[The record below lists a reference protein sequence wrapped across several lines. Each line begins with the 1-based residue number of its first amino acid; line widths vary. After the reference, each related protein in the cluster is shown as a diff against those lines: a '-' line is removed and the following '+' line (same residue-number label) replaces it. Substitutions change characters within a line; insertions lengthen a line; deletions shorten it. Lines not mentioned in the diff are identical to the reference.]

1 MGNRKDLNNKKTV
14 EQQNDLQVNSV
25 DENSQVVKTAT
36 EAPVSKTESSTS
48 VADANKAT
56 ANAGS
61 TTNDAVNTTASEAEN
76 NEVGTE
82 NSAASEQTEKKK
94 IVARKDMTWRQWTWH
109 EMKRNKIAYV
119 MIAPFMFVFIL
130 FTCFPVVL
138 SLALSFTSFNMLEL
152 NWDMFIGISNYT
164 RLFFEDDIF
173 LLACKNTLVFAMIT
187 GPVSYILS
195 FLVAWFINELSPRVR
210 ALVTLIFYAPSI
222 AGSVYLIWATLFSD
236 DAYGWVNGVLLDLG
250 LIDSA
255 ILWFHDENYAMTLCI
270 VVALW
275 MSLGTAFL
283 SFIAGLQTINKSLFE
298 AAAVDGI
305 KNRWQELWFITL
317 PMMRP
322 QLMFGAVMAITGS
335 FGFGG
340 VVTALCGFPSVN
352 YSCHTI
358 MHCLEDY
365 GSTRWEVGY
374 ASAIAFVLF
383 LIMIG
388 ANTLVNKMLSKVGQ

>member
-1 MGNRKDLNNKKTV
+1 MDELNKNEV
-14 EQQNDLQVNSV
+14 LE
-25 DENSQVVKTAT
+25 AT
-36 EAPVSKTESSTS
+36 EVVEEQENLHNAS
-48 VADANKAT
+48 V
-56 ANAGS
+56 
-61 TTNDAVNTTASEAEN
+61 EAEAKQ
-76 NEVGTE
+76 E
-82 NSAASEQTEKKK
+82 NAEAQENAEKKK
-94 IVARKDMTWRQWTWH
+94 AVCRKDMTMAQWTWR
-109 EMKRNKIAYV
+109 EMKRNKVAYL
-119 MIAPFMFVFIL
+119 MIAPFMFVFLL
-130 FTCFPVVL
+130 FTAFPVLL
-138 SLALSFTSFNMLEL
+138 SLILSFTNFNMLEM
-152 NWDMFIGISNYT
+152 NWDMFIGFDNYT
-164 RLFFEDDIF
+164 RLFFDDDIF
-173 LLACKNTLVFAMIT
+173 LLACKNTLIFAAIT
-187 GPVSYILS
+187 GPVSYMLS
-195 FLVAWFINELSPRVR
+195 FLVAWFINELSPRLR
-210 ALVTLIFYAPSI
+210 ALVTLVFYAPSI
-222 AGSVYLIWATLFSD
+222 SGSVYLIWGIMFSND
-236 DAYGWVNGVLLDLG
+236 SYGIVNGILLDLG
-250 LIDSA
+250 IIDTP
-255 ILWFHDENYAMTLCI
+255 ILWFYDEKYAMTLCI

-305 KNRWQELWFITL
+305 KNRWQELWYITL

-365 GSTRWEVGY
+365 GSQRWEVGY

-388 ANTLVNKMLSKVGQ
+388 ANTIVNKALSKVGQ

>member
-1 MGNRKDLNNKKTV
+1 MDELNNNQNTV
-14 EQQNDLQVNSV
+14 VTENDTVDLQDNSIV
-25 DENSQVVKTAT
+25 EETQ
-36 EAPVSKTESSTS
+36 
-48 VADANKAT
+48 
-56 ANAGS
+56 
-61 TTNDAVNTTASEAEN
+61 
-76 NEVGTE
+76 
-82 NSAASEQTEKKK
+82 EKKRA
-94 IVARKDMTWRQWTWH
+94 VCRKDMTKAQWTWK
-109 EMKRNKIAYV
+109 EMKRNKVAYL

-130 FTCFPVVL
+130 FTALPVAL
-138 SLALSFTSFNMLEL
+138 SLLLSLTNFNMLEI
-152 NWDMFIGISNYT
+152 NADMFVWFENYK
-164 RLFFEDDIF
+164 RLFFDDDIF
-173 LLACKNTLVFAMIT
+173 LLACKNTLIFAAVT

-195 FLVAWFINELSPRVR
+195 FLVAWFINELSPRLR
-210 ALVTLIFYAPSI
+210 ALVTLVFYAPSI
-222 AGSVYLIWATLFSD
+222 SGSVYLIWGIMFSND
-236 DAYGWVNGVLLDLG
+236 SYGIVNGILLDLG
-250 LIDSA
+250 IINTP
-255 ILWFHDENYAMTLCI
+255 ILWFYDEKYAMTLCI

-305 KNRWQELWFITL
+305 KNRWQELWYITL
-317 PMMRP
+317 PMMKP

-365 GSTRWEVGY
+365 GSQRWEVGY

-388 ANTLVNKMLSKVGQ
+388 ANTLVNKALSKVGQ